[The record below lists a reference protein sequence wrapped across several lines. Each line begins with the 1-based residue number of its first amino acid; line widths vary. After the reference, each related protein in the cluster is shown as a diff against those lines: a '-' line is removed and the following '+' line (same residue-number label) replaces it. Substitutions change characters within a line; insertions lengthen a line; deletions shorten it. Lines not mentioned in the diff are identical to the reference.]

1 VAGGQLAAA
10 FFDSWPGRYPDV
22 ATLDDALD
30 LALTQAKQAWPEI
43 DADAAAFVTFLGAR
57 VEGEADP
64 VQALQAL
71 HVDDLYLAFACA
83 SGDEG
88 ALAAFERTHLHD
100 LGVVAR
106 VDSSPAFVD
115 EVRQRLRVHLFVG
128 SEPKIREY
136 GGRGS
141 LAGWVRV
148 CSMRLAQMMRRGA
161 RREQLD
167 DEPESDRL
175 ALAAADPE
183 LALIKRKYGRE
194 FTEAVAASVLALDG
208 RGRTVLKL
216 NVLDRLN
223 IDKIGG
229 LYGVHRATVASW
241 IAAARRAILDGTRQ
255 RLQEKLGL
263 DVSELESLLGVVRSE
278 LDVRLSQLL

>member
-1 VAGGQLAAA
+1 LASA
-10 FFDSWPGRYPDV
+10 FFDSWPGVYSDV

-64 VQALQAL
+64 VPALRAL

-83 SGDEG
+83 SGDEA
-88 ALAAFERTHLHD
+88 ALATFERVHLQD

-128 SEPKIREY
+128 AEPKIREY

-148 CSMRLAQMMRRGA
+148 CSMRLAQMLRRGA
-161 RREQLD
+161 RREQPV

-208 RGRTVLKL
+208 RDRTVLKL

-223 IDKIGG
+223 IDKIGA
-229 LYGVHRATVASW
+229 LYGVHRATVAAW

-255 RLQEKLGL
+255 RLAQKLRL
-263 DVSELESLLGVVRSE
+263 DVSELESLMGLVRSE

>member
-1 VAGGQLAAA
+1 VAGGLASA
-10 FFDSWPGRYPDV
+10 FFDSWPGKYPDV
-22 ATLDDALD
+22 VTLDDALD
-30 LALTQAKQAWPEI
+30 LAVTQAKQAWPAL
-43 DADAAAFVTFLGAR
+43 DVDAARFVTFLGAR
-57 VEGEADP
+57 VAGEADP
-64 VQALQAL
+64 VQALAAL

-83 SGDEG
+83 SGDEA
-88 ALAAFERTHLHD
+88 ALAAFERAHLED

-115 EVRQRLRVHLFVG
+115 EVRQRLRVHLFVDG
-128 SEPKIREY
+128 KIREF

-141 LAGWVRV
+141 LAGWLRV
-148 CSMRLAQMMRRGA
+148 CAVRLAQMLRRGA
-161 RREQLD
+161 WRENPVE
-167 DEPESDRL
+167 EPEIDRL
-175 ALAAADPE
+175 AGSDPE

-208 RGRTVLKL
+208 RDRTVLKL

-223 IDKIGG
+223 IEKIGS

-241 IAAARRAILDGTRQ
+241 IAGARRSILDGTRQ

-263 DVSELESLLGVVRSE
+263 DVNELESLMGLVRSE